1 MSEFEVRIVTVD
13 AFTKCRFGGN
23 PAAVILECQEI
34 PEGFYQPIANEI
46 NLAQTVFVEQISPDF
61 FKLDFYTPNAQLS
74 YSGHA
79 TLGAFYVLADTGYI
93 RPLENGVKSVHALM
107 IDKTVLEI
115 KISYEG
121 YKVSNVAILCPKPR
135 VNKEFKHTINKDLVR
150 KILKIG
156 SNSILDVVVG
166 GCFQDDIFVLVDNK
180 ETLYSIKPDPWVLKS
195 INFSTRT
202 QGLFAFTDEIKGNAT
217 HSYARYFS
225 PLYGIP
231 EEIATATAAVYAGN
245 MLLIKS
251 GEKHIDIYQ
260 GQNMHRPSKV
270 EVDNIDD
277 QLWVSGVGRLVTD
290 GIMKI

>member
-1 MSEFEVRIVTVD
+1 MSELEVRIVTVD

-23 PAAVILECQEI
+23 PAAVILECQDI
-34 PEGFYQPIANEI
+34 PEGFYQSIANEV

-61 FKLDFYTPNAQLS
+61 FKLDFYTPNAQMS

-93 RPLENGVKSVHALM
+93 RPLENGAKSAHALM
-107 IDKTVLEI
+107 ADKTVLEI
-115 KISYEG
+115 KISYEN
-121 YKVSNVAILCPKPR
+121 YNVSNVAILCPKPR
-135 VNKEFKHTINKDLVR
+135 VNSEFKHLINKELIR
-150 KILKIG
+150 KILKID
-156 SNSILDVVVG
+156 SNSILDVVIG
-166 GCFQDDIFVLVDNK
+166 GCFQDDIYVLVDTK

-195 INFSTRT
+195 INFNTKT
-202 QGLFAFTDEIKGNAT
+202 QGLFAFTDEIKSIKP
-217 HSYARYFS
+217 HCYARYFS

-245 MLLIKS
+245 TLLVKS
-251 GEKHIDIYQ
+251 GEKHIDVYQ

-270 EVDNIDD
+270 EVDSIDD
-277 QLWVSGVGRLVTD
+277 QLWVSGVGKLVTD